1 MNTILNTTMQM
12 IGGLGIFLYGMRVM
26 SESIEE
32 VAGHRLR
39 MLISK
44 MTSNIFRGIMVGV
57 VVTSII
63 QSSSVTTVMAVGF
76 VNAGLMTLKQSLGI
90 ILGADIG
97 TTITGW
103 ILALKVTKYGL
114 LLVGGGALVFLFSKE
129 EIRKKKAL
137 SIMGLGLIFVGLNF
151 MKAGVRPLKDVPEFI
166 GFFSLF
172 SAESYRGVILS
183 ALTGTFLTFVMQS
196 SSATVGIT
204 IALATQGVI
213 SPQTSVALVLGENIG
228 TTITAYLASLGAGV
242 EAKRVAYAHIMIKVL
257 GVAAI
262 LPFFYPYV
270 ELVSRF
276 IDPEEGVAKYIALS
290 HTIFNLGV
298 VVMFIPFRGV
308 LLKIV
313 GKMGG
318 KEDKENKVYSNTSI
332 YKVPSVV
339 LEKGRGEVQQMILRF
354 REDIELFYKILS
366 GEGGRIG
373 DIFEGERYQDEKKD
387 AIHMELTGLLNCVS
401 SQKILKEARLLMK
414 VADEVESMGDY
425 GASLGKIYI
434 KIENTVTVIN
444 EKGLKN
450 IRGYHK
456 TILWHID
463 ELYRIFRDESYGD
476 IEQLK
481 KSCHKT
487 SLRLSTVDPLEKA
500 EYSHHVEMEILA
512 KYRRINRH
520 IIYILEKFEDE
531 SIY

>member
-1 MNTILNTTMQM
+1 MQM
-12 IGGLGIFLYGMRVM
+12 MGGLGIFLYGMRVM

-32 VAGHRLR
+32 IAGHRLR

-44 MTSNIFRGIMVGV
+44 MTSNIFRGIMVGT

-76 VNAGLMTLKQSLGI
+76 VNAGLMTLRQALGI

-103 ILALKVTKYGL
+103 ILAFKVTEYGL
-114 LLVGGGALVFLFSKE
+114 LLTGGGALVFLFSKGE
-129 EIRKKKAL
+129 VRKKKAL

-151 MKAGVRPLKDVPEFI
+151 MKAGVRPLRDVPEFI

-183 ALTGTFLTFVMQS
+183 ALTGTFLTFIMQS

-213 SPQTSVALVLGENIG
+213 SPQTAVALVLGQNIG
-228 TTITAYLASLGAGV
+228 TTITAYLASLGAGI

-257 GVAAI
+257 GVMMI
-262 LPFFYPYV
+262 LPFFYSYL
-270 ELVSRF
+270 ELVSK
-276 IDPEEGVAKYIALS
+276 IIKPEEGVAKYIALS
-290 HTIFNLGV
+290 HTIFNCGV
-298 VVMFIPFRGV
+298 VVMFIPFKEVFLKV
-308 LLKIV
+308 LRRI
-313 GKMGG
+313 GER
-318 KEDKENKVYSNTSI
+318 EDKVSKAYSNTCM
-332 YKVPSVV
+332 YKIPSVV
-339 LEKGRGEVQQMILRF
+339 LEKGREEVQQMLWRF
-354 REDIELFYKILS
+354 REDLEVFYKILS
-366 GEGGRIG
+366 GEGGRVG
-373 DIFEGERYQDEKKD
+373 DIFAGERYQDEKKD
-387 AIHMELTGLLNCVS
+387 AIHIELTGLLNSVS
-401 SQKILKEARLLMK
+401 SQKVLKEARLLMK
-414 VADEVESMGDY
+414 MADEVESMGDY

-444 EKGLKN
+444 EKGLEN
-450 IRGYHK
+450 IRACHK

-463 ELYRIFRDESYGD
+463 ELYRIFRDESYSD

-481 KSCHKT
+481 KSCHQT